1 MGKAQNDPCIMNIW
15 VHDGSKDMPVQRK
28 KYREILAA
36 SLDEIM
42 EEKLDGVKNC
52 FEAKLFGIGLESYT
66 VGSHDFY
73 TAYCATRKQMY
84 TLDTGH
90 YEQTENVSDFVSTL
104 LMYVPELMLHVSRP
118 VRWDSDHVTIMNDQ
132 TLDLFKELVRCDALD
147 RAHVGLDYFD
157 ASINRI
163 GAYIIGSRA
172 TQKCILQALL
182 EPKAKLREYEDNG
195 QYFERLALMEEAKS
209 MPFGAVF
216 DYFNLKNNVP
226 VGEEYIQCI
235 QQYEKDV
242 TQQEIIKS
250 FPTTMANSG
259 SLKSTIAVSLT
270 NYLDAGAIV
279 AGASGLTLWQN
290 YLGLSEVHLGW
301 LNFISANCLGAAIGA
316 IIGGFLADKYGRKFI
331 FTYNLLV
338 YMTGVLLIMLSM
350 NFPMLLAGFLVTGVS
365 VGVGVPASWT
375 YISESSEVNNR
386 GRNICISQMSW
397 GVGPMMILLL
407 GMFFAPG
414 GYFFDFVEAVAYI
427 FSDAHLPCDKETVNV
442 FSSRIVFFSLFVVA
456 FIAWNLQRQLQESA
470 EFTAQK
476 ADEKKNGLMDNI
488 KVLFQNKVAVKT
500 VCFLAGIYLTWNL
513 VASVMGFFQPHIYET
528 AGGVSNETANWMNFI
543 QWAIIVGITFVTSK
557 LIDKTSHKAIYVFG
571 LLVAISAWLIIVT
584 IGVNGPVGLWSFAI
598 LWGIQGGTSVQIF
611 YALWG
616 SELFPAKFRAGAQ
629 GLMFFIVRGL
639 SAVWGLVFTVIYGE
653 NGEGFTIAAWCMIIL
668 LAISLIVGFIGA
680 PNTRCRALEDIT
692 KERYGESY

>member
-1 MGKAQNDPCIMNIW
+1 
-15 VHDGSKDMPVQRK
+15 
-28 KYREILAA
+28 
-36 SLDEIM
+36 
-42 EEKLDGVKNC
+42 
-52 FEAKLFGIGLESYT
+52 
-66 VGSHDFY
+66 
-73 TAYCATRKQMY
+73 
-84 TLDTGH
+84 
-90 YEQTENVSDFVSTL
+90 
-104 LMYVPELMLHVSRP
+104 
-118 VRWDSDHVTIMNDQ
+118 
-132 TLDLFKELVRCDALD
+132 
-147 RAHVGLDYFD
+147 
-157 ASINRI
+157 
-163 GAYIIGSRA
+163 
-172 TQKCILQALL
+172 
-182 EPKAKLREYEDNG
+182 
-195 QYFERLALMEEAKS
+195 
-209 MPFGAVF
+209 
-216 DYFNLKNNVP
+216 
-226 VGEEYIQCI
+226 
-235 QQYEKDV
+235 
-242 TQQEIIKS
+242 
-250 FPTTMANSG
+250 MANSS

-301 LNFISANCLGAAIGA
+301 LNFISANCLGAAVGA

-350 NFPMLLAGFLVTGVS
+350 NFPMLLAGFLVTGIS

-397 GVGPMMILLL
+397 GIGPMMILLL

-414 GYFFDFVEAVAYI
+414 GYLFGLVESV
-427 FSDAHLPCDKETVNV
+427 AHLFGGADMSEQAVNA

-476 ADEKKNGLMDNI
+476 ADEKKSGLMDNI

-528 AGGVSNETANWMNFI
+528 AGGITNEQANWMNFI
-543 QWAIIVGITFVTSK
+543 QWAIIVSITFVTSK
-557 LIDKTSHKAIYVFG
+557 LIDKTLHKAIYVFG

-616 SELFPAKFRAGAQ
+616 TELFPAKFRAGAQ

-639 SAVWGLVFTVIYGE
+639 SAVWGLVFTYIYGD
-653 NGEGFTIAAWCMIIL
+653 NGEGFIVAAYCMIAL
-668 LAISLIVGFIGA
+668 LVISLLVGFIGA
-680 PNTRCRALEDIT
+680 PVTRGKTLDQIT
-692 KERYGESY
+692 KERYGDNY

>member
-1 MGKAQNDPCIMNIW
+1 
-15 VHDGSKDMPVQRK
+15 
-28 KYREILAA
+28 
-36 SLDEIM
+36 
-42 EEKLDGVKNC
+42 
-52 FEAKLFGIGLESYT
+52 
-66 VGSHDFY
+66 
-73 TAYCATRKQMY
+73 
-84 TLDTGH
+84 
-90 YEQTENVSDFVSTL
+90 
-104 LMYVPELMLHVSRP
+104 
-118 VRWDSDHVTIMNDQ
+118 
-132 TLDLFKELVRCDALD
+132 
-147 RAHVGLDYFD
+147 
-157 ASINRI
+157 
-163 GAYIIGSRA
+163 
-172 TQKCILQALL
+172 
-182 EPKAKLREYEDNG
+182 
-195 QYFERLALMEEAKS
+195 
-209 MPFGAVF
+209 
-216 DYFNLKNNVP
+216 
-226 VGEEYIQCI
+226 
-235 QQYEKDV
+235 
-242 TQQEIIKS
+242 
-250 FPTTMANSG
+250 MANNG

-350 NFPMLLAGFLVTGVS
+350 NFPMLLCGFLITGIS

-397 GVGPMMILLL
+397 GIGPMVILLF

-414 GYFFDFVEAVAYI
+414 GYLFGFVESV
-427 FSDAHLPCDKETVNV
+427 AHLFGGANMSQEAVNA
-442 FSSRIVFFSLFVVA
+442 FSSRIVFFTLFVVA
-456 FIAWNLQRQLQESA
+456 FIAWNLQRQLQEST

-476 ADEKKNGLMDNI
+476 ESAEKTGLLDNI
-488 KVLFQNKVAVKT
+488 KVLFQNKKAVKT

-528 AGGVSNETANWMNFI
+528 AGGVSNEQANWMNFI
-543 QWAIIVGITFVTSK
+543 QWAIIVSITFVTSK
-557 LIDKTSHKAIYVFG
+557 IIDKTSHKAIYTFG
-571 LLVAISAWLIIVT
+571 LMVAISAWLIIVT

-639 SAVWGLVFTVIYGE
+639 SAVWGLIFTYIYGE
-653 NGEGFTIAAWCMIIL
+653 NGEGFTIAAFCMIVL
-668 LAISLIVGFIGA
+668 LVISLIVGFIGA
-680 PNTRCRALEDIT
+680 PVTRGRTLEDIT
-692 KERYGESY
+692 KERYGENY

>member
-1 MGKAQNDPCIMNIW
+1 
-15 VHDGSKDMPVQRK
+15 
-28 KYREILAA
+28 
-36 SLDEIM
+36 
-42 EEKLDGVKNC
+42 
-52 FEAKLFGIGLESYT
+52 
-66 VGSHDFY
+66 
-73 TAYCATRKQMY
+73 
-84 TLDTGH
+84 
-90 YEQTENVSDFVSTL
+90 
-104 LMYVPELMLHVSRP
+104 
-118 VRWDSDHVTIMNDQ
+118 
-132 TLDLFKELVRCDALD
+132 
-147 RAHVGLDYFD
+147 
-157 ASINRI
+157 
-163 GAYIIGSRA
+163 
-172 TQKCILQALL
+172 
-182 EPKAKLREYEDNG
+182 
-195 QYFERLALMEEAKS
+195 
-209 MPFGAVF
+209 
-216 DYFNLKNNVP
+216 
-226 VGEEYIQCI
+226 
-235 QQYEKDV
+235 
-242 TQQEIIKS
+242 
-250 FPTTMANSG
+250 
-259 SLKSTIAVSLT
+259 
-270 NYLDAGAIV
+270 
-279 AGASGLTLWQN
+279 
-290 YLGLSEVHLGW
+290 
-301 LNFISANCLGAAIGA
+301 
-316 IIGGFLADKYGRKFI
+316 
-331 FTYNLLV
+331 
-338 YMTGVLLIMLSM
+338 
-350 NFPMLLAGFLVTGVS
+350 
-365 VGVGVPASWT
+365 
-375 YISESSEVNNR
+375 
-386 GRNICISQMSW
+386 
-397 GVGPMMILLL
+397 
-407 GMFFAPG
+407 
-414 GYFFDFVEAVAYI
+414 
-427 FSDAHLPCDKETVNV
+427 
-442 FSSRIVFFSLFVVA
+442 VFFSLFVVA